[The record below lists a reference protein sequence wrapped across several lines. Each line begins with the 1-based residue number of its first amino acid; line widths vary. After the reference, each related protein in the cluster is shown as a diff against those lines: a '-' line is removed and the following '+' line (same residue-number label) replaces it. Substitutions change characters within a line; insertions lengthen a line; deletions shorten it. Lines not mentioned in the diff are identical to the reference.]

1 MTASKPKTFRLIA
14 ALLIAIAALGPLA
27 MGAGAA
33 PRPSRYI
40 LPGDMVF
47 PEGVAS
53 QEGTHIF
60 YVSSN
65 QDGAIFRGDTRRE
78 MTSIF
83 LSAGSDGRTTATG
96 MKADDEERLFI
107 AGASSG
113 KIFVYDT
120 ESRALLGQ
128 FYDGKATTFLNDIAI
143 TRNGDAY
150 VTDSLDPTLYK
161 VSIDRRGHPQF
172 QAWLDFTGTPFVY
185 QPGFNANGIVASPD
199 GKYLVIVQSNT
210 GKLFRVTI
218 ATREVTEV
226 NLGGATVTNGDGL
239 LLQGRTLFVVQNAQA
254 VITEVQLTG
263 DLSSG
268 RVVSSSG
275 DPSFRFPTT
284 IAKSDGRL
292 LVVNSQFDKR
302 GPGLHPELPFTVSS
316 IQIP

>member
-1 MTASKPKTFRLIA
+1 LIA
-14 ALLIAIAALGPLA
+14 LAALGSLA
-27 MGAGAA
+27 LGAAAA

-40 LPGDMVF
+40 LPGDTVF
-47 PEGVAS
+47 PEGIAF
-53 QEGTHIF
+53 QQGTHNF

-65 QDGAIFRGDTRRE
+65 QDGTIFRGDTRRE
-78 MTSIF
+78 MTTIF
-83 LSAGSDGRTTATG
+83 LPGGSDGRTTATG
-96 MKADDEERLFI
+96 MKVDDEGRLFI

-120 ESRALLGQ
+120 ATGALLGQ
-128 FYDGKATTFLNDIAI
+128 FYDGKTMTFLNDIAI
-143 TRNGDAY
+143 TGTGDAY

-161 VSIDRRGHPQF
+161 VSIDGQGHPQF
-172 QAWLDFTGTPFVY
+172 EAWLDFTGTPFVY

-210 GKLFRVTI
+210 GKLFRVDI
-218 ATREVTEV
+218 ATKEVTEV

-239 LLQGRTLFVVQNAQA
+239 LLQGRTLYVVQNAQG

-263 DLSSG
+263 DLSGG

-275 DPSFRFPTT
+275 DPSLRFPTT
-284 IAKSDGRL
+284 VAKADGRL

-316 IQIP
+316 IRTP